1 MASSKTPFRLKSD
14 EELGYKVSDKDVNA
28 ILRKRFGI
36 KEEKKPVKFT
46 WKGLANF
53 AHLFDTNIFSP
64 HKIRRIKDLMEGN
77 DEAEEK
83 DYIDFFEDIEKAV
96 YSGTQKF
103 GYAIGDLAT
112 SGIDLGAKVVGKETE
127 LSEELSELY
136 EKYKIAEPETLI
148 GKATDLLVQY
158 GVPSTLAVKVV
169 GRLKKFASIQKLSAA
184 TGATTASLMGAKW
197 GLKTANIARKSGSM
211 ATVFGITDFLATEP
225 DRGNIVMKKEDT
237 EGLSGSDF
245 AAARFRNRL
254 RFAAEGATIGGLF
267 PLLGKA

>member
-1 MASSKTPFRLKSD
+1 MNLLNASLSNNPWVF
-14 EELGYKVSDKDVNA
+14 
-28 ILRKRFGI
+28 
-36 KEEKKPVKFT
+36 KEIE
-46 WKGLANF
+46 
-53 AHLFDTNIFSP
+53 
-64 HKIRRIKDLMEGN
+64 RIKDLMEGN
-77 DEAEEK
+77 DKAEEK
-83 DYIDFFEDIEKAV
+83 DYIDFLKILKKQF

-112 SGIDLGAKVVGKETE
+112 SGIDLGAKLAGKESE
-127 LSEELSELY
+127 LNEKLSELY
-136 EKYKIAEPETLI
+136 EKYKMAEPETLI

-158 GVPSTLAVKVV
+158 GVPSTGVIKVV
-169 GRLKKFASIQKLSAA
+169 SRLKRFSSIQKLSA
-184 TGATTASLMGAKW
+184 GTTALTTSLMGAKW

-225 DRGNIVMKKEDT
+225 DRGNLVMKKEDT

-267 PLLGKA
+267 PLLGKPAAFGAKWGLFKPAAAVAGVGLRTLDKLVVAPCKLVIIKG